1 MKITNARYIDSVQGK
16 LTLLQEKWRSI
27 VNTAVSGNT
36 AKQFLDIGITVL
48 DVIDKIIKKLDDA
61 GVALPIIAGAI
72 SGLFQSLKFN
82 RSGGF
87 EALINQE
94 RRLKAEALS
103 TTTALEEQAVATR
116 QASGATMIGSTNPGF
131 IATLKEGWSSL
142 GIVKFTRSIKS
153 SFQEARQSSGV
164 FASGLTAVKSALTGV
179 EAKALGTKV
188 ALGAMNLAMGV
199 LNIGIGMFI
208 SWGIGKVIQHFTD
221 EANKLNDALEE
232 NAENITNLN
241 NKVTSSTKAKTNLS
255 NIRDEYKK
263 LYDTVD
269 KTSEQQERF
278 KELQQQI
285 IDICGEDIVLG

>member
-1 MKITNARYIDSVQGK
+1 M
-16 LTLLQEKWRSI
+16 QEKWRSI
-27 VNTAVSGNT
+27 INTAISGNT

-48 DVIDKIIKKLDDA
+48 DIIDKIIKKLDDA
-61 GVALPIIAGAI
+61 GVALPVIAGAI
-72 SGLFQSLKFN
+72 SGLFQSLKFS

-103 TTTALEEQAVATR
+103 TTTALEGQATATR
-116 QASGATMIGSTNPGF
+116 QASSATMIGGTNPGF
-131 IATLKEGWSSL
+131 FATIKEGFQASYL
-142 GIVKFTRSIKS
+142 GKSWNVIKGIGT
-153 SFQEARQSSGV
+153 SFKEARQSSGV
-164 FASGLTAVKSALTGV
+164 FASGLTAVRSALAGV
-179 EAKALGTKV
+179 EAKALGTKI
-188 ALGAMNLAMGV
+188 ALGAMNLAMSVVNMGV
-199 LNIGIGMFI
+199 GMLV

-221 EANKLNDALEE
+221 EANRLNDALEK

-241 NKVTSSTKAKTNLS
+241 NKVNSSTKAKTNLS

-269 KTSEQQERF
+269 KTSAQQERF